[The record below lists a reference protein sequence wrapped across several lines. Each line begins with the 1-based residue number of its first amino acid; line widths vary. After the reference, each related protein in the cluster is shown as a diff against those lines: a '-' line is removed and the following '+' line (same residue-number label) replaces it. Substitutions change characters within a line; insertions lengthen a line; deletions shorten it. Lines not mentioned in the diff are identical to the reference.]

1 MREGSGEKYYEGRM
15 SEKLGEKFDKGRMME
30 GWGKSKGRNIMSEGW
45 GKDEGRISE
54 GWGKDEGRGK
64 IKHVWINPLLT
75 WQIFNALFTKC
86 IGSNPLHFASKYLI
100 SHIN

>member
-1 MREGSGEKYYEGRM
+1 MR
-15 SEKLGEKFDKGRMME
+15 E
-30 GWGKSKGRNIMSEGW
+30 GWGKDEGRMSEGW